1 MSWGKICPVNHQMKI
16 VHSVICTKTN
26 EINQLKLV
34 KSEPLKLT
42 FLLITIF
49 HILSFSYIL
58 TYMYIGAAQWHDIF
72 LEKCNFIE
80 CFRTCCII
88 MHSAAMDM
96 VTWAAFTFLVTTKTK
111 IRCRTNIRTV
121 FTKITRRACYKS
133 EDYNTLQSRYINKFH
148 NLF

>member
-1 MSWGKICPVNHQMKI
+1 MKI

-26 EINQLKLV
+26 EINHLKLV
-34 KSEPLKLT
+34 KSEPFKLT

-72 LEKCNFIE
+72 LENCNFIE
-80 CFRTCCII
+80 CFRTCCIV
-88 MHSAAMDM
+88 MHSAAKDM

-121 FTKITRRACYKS
+121 CTIITRRACYKS
-133 EDYNTLQSRYINKFH
+133 EDYNTQQSKHINKFH
-148 NLF
+148 KSFREWI